1 MVARNSTKRATVMRL
16 LRKGLVTHDEAADLA
31 STSRQLVQHW
41 ALREGIDIATTRA
54 TYLLNVWRL
63 ELAAERAK
71 QLTEQELTTEQMKL
85 DRAWERHL
93 REKGEEGAWGRLPLS
108 VRWERALQNAKTRA
122 VPN

>member
-16 LRKGLVTHDEAADLA
+16 LRKGLVTHDEAAVLA

-93 REKGEEGAWGRLPLS
+93 REKGEEGA
-108 VRWERALQNAKTRA
+108 
-122 VPN
+122 

>member
-93 REKGEEGAWGRLPLS
+93 REKGEEGA
-108 VRWERALQNAKTRA
+108 
-122 VPN
+122 